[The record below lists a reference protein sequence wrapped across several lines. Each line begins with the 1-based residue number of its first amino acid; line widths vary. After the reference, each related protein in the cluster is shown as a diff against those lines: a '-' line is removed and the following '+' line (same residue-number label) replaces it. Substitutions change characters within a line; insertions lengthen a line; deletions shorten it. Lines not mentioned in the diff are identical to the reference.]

1 MPPSGPTEHVV
12 SQKLPPL
19 TLRATVAPVAD
30 PESRA
35 VDVIFT
41 TGAEVERRD
50 WLGGRWLESLEVSE
64 RAIRL
69 GRLNDGAALLDSH
82 SAWSVAD
89 QLGVVEPG
97 SARIV
102 DGHGVARVRFSK
114 KPAAEQVL
122 ADVRDGIVR
131 NVSVGYRV
139 HKYERTPAD
148 EESHT
153 PERRRAVDWEPFEI
167 SAVPMGADG
176 GAHFRDAR
184 AETREP
190 CLIVTKGESMP
201 TVKDRAAI
209 VEPLA
214 DGTAPEGYELR
225 ADGRCH
231 RVDEPAADPSDR
243 ERGILAE
250 RERVEGIIN
259 GATAVKRRRDDPEVL
274 RMIRDGVTLVDAQR
288 WFLDTLRREGLDD
301 AGPRLGP
308 SAAVTRDPLD
318 HVMAGIRG
326 AFLHRINPEHFKL
339 DDQSKLYRTYSVV
352 RCAEEVLEQRGI
364 RTRHMSKNEI
374 IGIALGLDTRAG
386 LHSTS
391 DFPLILADVANK
403 SLRAI
408 YEAAPQTWL
417 PISTRITIPDFKP
430 IRRLELGDGPALK
443 KVLEHGEFTRGTIA
457 EGKEQFALLTYGRI
471 FGITRQA
478 LVNDDLDAFGR
489 VPQLFAR
496 SARNLESDLVWAE
509 ILANRVMADGLTLFE
524 AATHKN
530 LITPGT
536 LITIGSLGTAR
547 AMMTRQ
553 KGMDGQTFLNLRS
566 RYLIVPPG
574 GETLAQQMTTSIT
587 PATNSA
593 ANPFVG
599 LSVISEPRLEGGIT
613 LPDGVVI
620 AGDALA
626 WYVAAS
632 PDQIP
637 IIEYGYLDGQEG
649 PTLDQRIG
657 FDIDGL
663 EIKCRL
669 DFAAKVMNYRGLVK
683 NAGAAWPTS
692 FDVLGRGLDAQGRL
706 IGLGEPEHG
715 REGGLVPAG
724 RHEAEPA
731 GRHDAERKR

>member
-1 MPPSGPTEHVV
+1 MPRALPPERIDA
-12 SQKLPPL
+12 LPPL
-19 TLRATVAPVAD
+19 TLRASVAPVAEN
-30 PESRA
+30 ESRS

-41 TGAEVERRD
+41 TGAEIERVD
-50 WLGGRWLESLEVSE
+50 WMGNRWLESLDVSE

-69 GRLNDGAALLDSH
+69 GRLNDGAPLLDSH
-82 SAWSVAD
+82 TGRSVAD
-89 QLGVVEPG
+89 QLGAVERG

-102 DGHGVARVRFSK
+102 DGRGIARVRFSK

-122 ADVRDGIVR
+122 ADVRDGIVS

-139 HKYERTPAD
+139 HTYERTPAN
-148 EESHT
+148 EATHT

-167 SAVPMGADG
+167 SAVPMGSDA

-190 CLIVTKGESMP
+190 CLIVTKGEPMAVV
-201 TVKDRAAI
+201 TDRAAV

-225 ADGRCH
+225 ADGRCY
-231 RVDEPAADPSDR
+231 RAEPAAEPSDR

-250 RERVEGIIN
+250 RERIEGIIN

-301 AGPRLGP
+301 AGPRVGP

-530 LITPGT
+530 LVTPGT

-553 KGMDGQTFLNLRS
+553 KGMDGATFLNLRA

-613 LPDGVVI
+613 LPDGALV

-626 WYVAAS
+626 WYLAADPS
-632 PDQIP
+632 QIP

-649 PTLDQRIG
+649 PTLDQRLG

-692 FDVLGRGLDAQGRL
+692 FDVLGRGLDAQGRV
-706 IGLGEPEHG
+706 IGAGEHEPARKHDDEPEPKGG
-715 REGGLVPAG
+715 R
-724 RHEAEPA
+724 R
-731 GRHDAERKR
+731 